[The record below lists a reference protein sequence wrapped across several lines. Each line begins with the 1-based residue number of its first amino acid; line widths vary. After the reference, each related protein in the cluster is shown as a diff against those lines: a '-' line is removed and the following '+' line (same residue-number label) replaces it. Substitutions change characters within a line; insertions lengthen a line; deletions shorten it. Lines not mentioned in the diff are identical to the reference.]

1 VIVPRSLAFALPD
14 AVGEAGAAAPVLLLA
29 LPLLQA
35 APSTAAPST
44 PPAPAASLVRPDT
57 LLIMDLPSRSSPVW
71 RDDPRQL
78 RLNHCRYKY
87 G

>member
-1 VIVPRSLAFALPD
+1 MSGKAVSMTVPPDVIP
-14 AVGEAGAAAPVLLLA
+14 
-29 LPLLQA
+29 PLLDE
-35 APSTAAPST
+35 APAGGT